1 MNKAKLFIA
10 LALIGMAPALAAK
23 PRVERRGADT
33 ITALP
38 EGQRELEA
46 AMAKARRG
54 MPGFLAMLANPPAGT
69 SDYMVRYPV
78 TRQDQV
84 WLGDLT
90 REGPVLIGTLLS
102 QPPGKLH
109 TKGERLRMPIA
120 RISDWAYR
128 DANGVVQ
135 GNHTDRALLAFMPAD
150 IAAQLRH
157 DLGWDQPA
165 AK

>member
-1 MNKAKLFIA
+1 MNKTKFLIT
-10 LALIGMAPALAAK
+10 LALLAAAPALVAK
-23 PRVERRGADT
+23 PRAVRRGGET

-46 AMAKARRG
+46 AMAQARRG
-54 MPGFLAMLANPPAGT
+54 MPGFLALLANPPAGT
-69 SDYMVRYPV
+69 SDYMVRYPL

-84 WLGDLT
+84 WVGELT

-120 RISDWAYR
+120 RVSDWGYR
-128 DANGVVQ
+128 DADGVVQ
-135 GNHTDRALLAFMPAD
+135 GNYTDRALLAFMPKD
-150 IAAQLRH
+150 LAAQLRH
-157 DLGWDQPA
+157 QLGWDRVPA
-165 AK
+165 K